1 MEILQTTTKIK
12 KALAVA
18 GATLALGGAFA
29 LTGVDSAEASELKWT
44 KRDLTEIQSD
54 ISEVKESDS
63 IEYQI
68 QWGDTLGNIAEAVGV
83 DLHTLANANGIGN
96 INVIIAGQYLL
107 ISEDAQGH
115 TQVEVNE
122 EATKPVTPQVTEKAP
137 VEQQAPVEQAKP
149 EPKPEPAPQP
159 VETVAQPVQATTSAH
174 EAFNQ
179 VVAEKGVS
187 QSEANHWA
195 ELIRRESN
203 WQVTVSNSQ
212 GSGAYGLPQALPGSK
227 MASHGENWRTDP
239 VIQLRWMYDYVMNR
253 YQGSLANAIEHH
265 NANNWY

>member
-1 MEILQTTTKIK
+1 MEKLHTTSKIK
-12 KALAVA
+12 KALVMA
-18 GATLALGGAFA
+18 GATMALGGAIA
-29 LTGVDSAEASELKWT
+29 LTNPVNAEASGWNE
-44 KRDLTEIQSD
+44 RPLTEIQLD
-54 ISEVKESDS
+54 IQEVKESES

-68 QWGDTLGNIAEAVGV
+68 QWGDTLGNIAKALDM

-96 INVIIAGQYLL
+96 IDVIIAGQYLV
-107 ISEDAQGH
+107 ISEDAQGK

-122 EATKPVTPQVTEKAP
+122 ESSKPVTTKQTEAKSAP
-137 VEQQAPVEQAKP
+137 VEKAKP
-149 EPKPEPAPQP
+149 EPKPVAK
-159 VETVAQPVQATTSAH
+159 AQPVKATTSAH

-239 VIQLRWMYDYVMNR
+239 VIQLRWMFDYVQGR
-253 YQGSLANAIEHH
+253 YGSFSSAISHH
-265 NANNWY
+265 NAKNWY

>member
-1 MEILQTTTKIK
+1 MM
-12 KALAVA
+12 A
-18 GATLALGGAFA
+18 GATMALGGAL
-29 LTGVDSAEASELKWT
+29 LTTNTIQAEASSWDE
-44 KRDLTEIQSD
+44 RPLTEIQTD
-54 ISEVKESDS
+54 IQEVKESES

-68 QWGDTLGNIAEAVGV
+68 QWGDTLGNIAKALDM

-96 INVIIAGQYLL
+96 IDVIIAGQYLV
-107 ISEDAQGH
+107 ISEDAQGQ

-122 EATKPVTPQVTEKAP
+122 ESSKPVTTQQTEAKS
-137 VEQQAPVEQAKP
+137 APVEQAKP
-149 EPKPEPAPQP
+149 EPKPEPVAK
-159 VETVAQPVQATTSAH
+159 AQPVQATTSAH

-227 MASHGENWRTDP
+227 MASHGADWKTNP
-239 VIQLRWMYDYVMNR
+239 VTQLRWMYDYVQGR
-253 YQGSLANAIEHH
+253 YGSFAGAINHH
-265 NANNWY
+265 NAKNWY

>member
-1 MEILQTTTKIK
+1 MM
-12 KALAVA
+12 A
-18 GATLALGGAFA
+18 GATMALGGAIA
-29 LTGVDSAEASELKWT
+29 LTSPVNAEASVLNWNE
-44 KRDLTEIQSD
+44 RPLTEIQLD
-54 ISEVKESDS
+54 IQEVKESES

-68 QWGDTLGNIAEAVGV
+68 QWGDTLGNIAKALDM

-96 INVIIAGQYLL
+96 IDVIIAGQYLL

-115 TQVEVNE
+115 TQVEVNKE
-122 EATKPVTPQVTEKAP
+122 SSKPVTTQQTEVKS
-137 VEQQAPVEQAKP
+137 APVEQAKP
-149 EPKPEPAPQP
+149 EPKPEPVAKEP

-203 WQVTVSNSQ
+203 WNPSAKNKS
-212 GSGAYGLPQALPGSK
+212 SGAYGLPQSLPASK
-227 MASHGENWRTDP
+227 MASHGDIHDP
-239 VIQLRWMYDYVMNR
+239 VVQLRWMHDYVKGANGSGGR
-253 YQGSLANAIEHH
+253 YGSFANAIAHH
-265 NANNWY
+265 NAKNWY

>member
-1 MEILQTTTKIK
+1 MM
-12 KALAVA
+12 A
-18 GATLALGGAFA
+18 GATMALGGAL
-29 LTGVDSAEASELKWT
+29 LTTNTIQAEASSWDE
-44 KRDLTEIQSD
+44 RPLTEIQTD
-54 ISEVKESDS
+54 IQEVKESES

-68 QWGDTLGNIAEAVGV
+68 QWGDTLGNIAKSLDIEVS
-83 DLHTLANANGIGN
+83 TLANANGIGN
-96 INVIIAGQYLL
+96 IDVIIAGQYLV
-107 ISEDAQGH
+107 ISEDAQGQ

-122 EATKPVTPQVTEKAP
+122 ESSKSVTTQQTEVKSAP
-137 VEQQAPVEQAKP
+137 VEQAPEEEAKP
-149 EPKPEPAPQP
+149 EPKPEPKPESKPEPKSEP

-203 WQVTVSNSQ
+203 WQTTVSNSQ

-253 YQGSLANAIEHH
+253 YQGSFANAIAHH

>member
-1 MEILQTTTKIK
+1 M
-12 KALAVA
+12 VA
-18 GATLALGGAFA
+18 GATMALGGAM
-29 LTGVDSAEASELKWT
+29 LTTNTIQAEASSWDE
-44 KRDLTEIQSD
+44 RPLTEIQTD
-54 ISEVKESDS
+54 IQEVKEKES

-68 QWGDTLGNIAEAVGV
+68 QWGDTLGNIAKALDM

-96 INVIIAGQYLL
+96 IDVIIAGQYLV
-107 ISEDAQGH
+107 ISEDAQGQ
-115 TQVEVNE
+115 TQVAVQE
-122 EATKPVTPQVTEKAP
+122 ESSKPVTPQVTE
-137 VEQQAPVEQAKP
+137 QAPVEEAKP
-149 EPKPEPAPQP
+149 EPKPEPVAQAP

-203 WQVTVSNSQ
+203 WDPAAQNPHSL
-212 GSGAYGLPQALPGSK
+212 AYGLPQSLPASK
-227 MASHGENWRTDP
+227 MASHGDIHDP
-239 VIQLRWMYDYVMNR
+239 VVQLRWMYDYVKGSGGR
-253 YQGSLANAIEHH
+253 YGSFANAIAHH

>member
-1 MEILQTTTKIK
+1 MM
-12 KALAVA
+12 A
-18 GATLALGGAFA
+18 GATMALGGAL
-29 LTGVDSAEASELKWT
+29 LTTNTIQAEASSWNE
-44 KRDLTEIQSD
+44 RPLTEIQTD
-54 ISEVKESDS
+54 IQEVKESES

-68 QWGDTLGNIAEAVGV
+68 QWGDTLGNIAKALGM

-96 INVIIAGQYLL
+96 IDVIFAGQYLV
-107 ISEDAQGH
+107 ISEDAQGQTH
-115 TQVEVNE
+115 VEVNE
-122 EATKPVTPQVTEKAP
+122 ESSKPVTTQQTEAKT
-137 VEQQAPVEQAKP
+137 APVEQAKP
-149 EPKPEPAPQP
+149 EPEPVAQAP

-227 MASHGENWRTDP
+227 MASHGADWETNP
-239 VIQLRWMYDYVMNR
+239 VTQLRWMYDYVQGR
-253 YQGSLANAIEHH
+253 YQGSFANAIAHH